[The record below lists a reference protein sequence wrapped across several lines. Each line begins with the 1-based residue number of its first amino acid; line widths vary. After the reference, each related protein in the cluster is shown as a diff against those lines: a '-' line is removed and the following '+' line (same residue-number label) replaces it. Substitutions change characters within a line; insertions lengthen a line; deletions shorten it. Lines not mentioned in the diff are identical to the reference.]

1 VASSTSQE
9 FFTRLFRGAERRAPG
24 GEALARRI
32 ASLLGVERGD
42 KVLDVGCGAGMTART
57 IARECGC
64 FVTCL
69 DRDEISLAALKEAAQ
84 ADGIEGLLT
93 PVVGDFKS
101 LDPPPVGYQAVV
113 VEGSLRYLGQGFDEV
128 VGKAREFLSQS
139 GLLTVSTT
147 ARVGRVL
154 PAAVESFYK
163 ERGDA
168 LRQPWELAQVLEK
181 SGFEPLSAEAY
192 ADAVMDEWYKYVEQ
206 ALAGLDGAA
215 TTGAGVDGAET
226 VVALRREIEVFR
238 REGGRSCVN
247 EVLFI
252 ARRKEPGEKPPP
264 SRGGE

>member
-9 FFTRLFRGAERRAPG
+9 FFTKLFRGAERRAPG

-42 KVLDVGCGAGMTART
+42 KVLDVGCGAGLTARM
-57 IARECGC
+57 IARECSC
-64 FVTCL
+64 FVTCV
-69 DRDEISLAALKEAAQ
+69 DRDETSLTALKAAAQ
-84 ADGIEGLLT
+84 LDGVEGLMT
-93 PVVGDFKS
+93 PIVGDFKS
-101 LDPPPVGYQAVV
+101 LTPPPVGYQAVV
-113 VEGSLRYLGQGFDEV
+113 IEGSLRYLGQGFDEV
-128 VGKAREFLSQS
+128 VGKARDFLALN
-139 GLLTVSTT
+139 GLLTVSAT

-168 LRQPWELAQVLEK
+168 LRQPWELTQVLEK
-181 SGFEPLSAEAY
+181 CGFEPLSAEAY

-206 ALAGLDGAA
+206 ALTGMNGAE
-215 TTGAGVDGAET
+215 TTGAGLDGAET

-252 ARRKEPGEKPPP
+252 ARRKESGEKPPP